1 MLYASAAG
9 ENRGIELQ
17 REEVSAS
24 EQSKQSHAE
33 DRRLVQGLLSKDT
46 SVWHAFVTN
55 YGRIVRSRVADV
67 ARSFGYTNDTLAIDD
82 ATADVFVALCAND
95 LAALRAFAGR
105 SALST
110 YLAVIST
117 RCATRSFA
125 RKRQQKRVCMDANV
139 SQVAASI
146 SGTDPARGML
156 LDEERSRVQRLL
168 ENLPEKQREVVNRFY
183 LEGQSYAT
191 ISLDLDIPIGSVG
204 VTLQRAEAK
213 LRKQVEPP
221 Q

>member
-1 MLYASAAG
+1 MLRLGRPSKS
-9 ENRGIELQ
+9 EGIELQ
-17 REEVSAS
+17 REEVSTT
-24 EQSKQSHAE
+24 ELRQCSHAD
-33 DRRLVQGLLSKDT
+33 DRRLVQDLLCKDI
-46 SVWHAFVTN
+46 SAWHSFVTN

-67 ARSFGYTNDTLAIDD
+67 ARSFGYTTDTLAIDD
-82 ATADVFVALCAND
+82 ATADVFVALCLND

-125 RKRQQKRVCMDANV
+125 RKRQQKNVCSELNV
-139 SQVAASI
+139 TQLAADMSE
-146 SGTDPARGML
+146 TDPARRML
-156 LDEERSRVQRLL
+156 LDEERYRVQNLL
-168 ENLPEKQREVVNRFY
+168 DNLPEKQREVVSRFY

-191 ISLDLDIPIGSVG
+191 ISTELDIPIGTVG

-213 LRKQVEPP
+213 LRKQLEPP
-221 Q
+221 A

>member
-1 MLYASAAG
+1 M
-9 ENRGIELQ
+9 Q
-17 REEVSAS
+17 RDEVSNA
-24 EQSKQSHAE
+24 EYSKQSHAE
-33 DRRLVQGLLSKDT
+33 DRRLVQDLLSKDI
-46 SVWHAFVTN
+46 SAWHSFVTN

-67 ARSFGYTNDTLAIDD
+67 ARSFGYTTDTLAIDD
-82 ATADVFVALCAND
+82 ATADVFVALCVND

-125 RKRQQKRVCMDANV
+125 RKRQQKQGCTEANV
-139 SQVAASI
+139 SQLAS
-146 SGTDPARGML
+146 SMSETDPARRML
-156 LDEERSRVQRLL
+156 LDEERHRVQNLL
-168 ENLPEKQREVVNRFY
+168 ENLPAKQREVVSRFY

-191 ISLDLDIPIGSVG
+191 ISLDLNIPIGSVG

-213 LRKQVEPP
+213 LRKQLEPP
-221 Q
+221 E